1 MSEIISLNLGW
12 SFLWWGSILGVL
24 LSSQYTSVVCFLLI
38 SLGVSHS
45 CSGWPAPGVPG
56 WRAVGVGEGGGRVEI
71 IG

>member
-56 WRAVGVGEGGGRVEI
+56 GAQWGWGKGEGGVEI